1 MEIIWKVTLDKEMSG
16 FLGWLLL
23 IGKKILEF
31 WYVEYGKEDLL
42 IFLTST
48 FRSMFHEVFSDSV
61 NHN

>member
-1 MEIIWKVTLDKEMSG
+1 MEIMWKITLDKEMSV

-42 IFLTST
+42 IFVTST
-48 FRSMFHEVFSDSV
+48 VRSMFHEVFSDSV